1 MFCSVLQTLL
11 LFFCILYYYSFFFV
25 LFFLRR
31 SNKNSTQ
38 CLRCENTV
46 QWPNRVIYQHVW
58 LFPNNS
64 YCCIWVVLTESEE
77 GAFVFIGLYTET
89 HINLSWNKIVMQ
101 RLLFCLLLWYC
112 LSPSSPATPLYI
124 IAEFH
129 LSFYCS
135 GIQYCEILLQFSIA
149 GFCFCFCFWWVFFFH
164 YEYFTAISNL
174 CHLFLFS
181 SFQVINRYIFL
192 SKGLSDVQNIFVQ
205 KPILAGKAVICCV
218 RHYRNRRTIA
228 PSSRSSHPV
237 CFLQWGGNL

>member
-1 MFCSVLQTLL
+1 MFYTTT
-11 LFFCILYYYSFFFV
+11 LFFF
-25 LFFLRR
+25 FFLRR
-31 SNKNSTQ
+31 SNKNSSQ

-135 GIQYCEILLQFSIA
+135 GIQYCEILLQLSIA
-149 GFCFCFCFWWVFFFH
+149 GFCFCFWWVFFFIMNTLLPSAIFVT
-164 YEYFTAISNL
+164 YFS
-174 CHLFLFS
+174 FL
-181 SFQVINRYIFL
+181 L
-192 SKGLSDVQNIFVQ
+192 SKSLTDTFSWAKASLTFRIYLS
-205 KPILAGKAVICCV
+205 
-218 RHYRNRRTIA
+218 RN
-228 PSSRSSHPV
+228 
-237 CFLQWGGNL
+237 QY